1 MEKPGRGKKKKLKL
15 WQMILISIL
24 VIIVGVGI
32 GAFLYANHMLDKLDK
47 VDVDKEDL
55 GIVDVDGYV
64 NILIMGVDS
73 RDMKNTKGSRTD
85 AIILLSLDEKTN
97 KVKLTSIYRDTML
110 KMGDSKKY
118 DKTTHAYAYGGPTET
133 VKTLNQAM
141 DLNIDKF
148 VVINWKT
155 VVDMID
161 AAGGI
166 TLNIEDY
173 EIDEMNA
180 CTEETARV
188 VGNGEYEK
196 ITHPGKQKVDGY
208 QAVGYGRMRYG
219 VGDDFKRTERMRTV
233 IEVLLKKL
241 KKSDPK
247 TIDKVLKVTMP
258 LIKTN
263 IEKTDIL
270 SLVARVPKYK
280 IETSA
285 GFPYYLTGGLID
297 GVYYVIP
304 DNLEKNVVEFHKRV
318 FNRKDYKPSQ
328 KSISISN
335 KIEALAGSGN
345 YELDPNVVPPED
357 TTPAPQQPPAQPER
371 EETEI
376 EERPVNPTPSAPEPA
391 TPTPAPNPTPSPE
404 PGSDPGTNPAPN
416 PGGGSNSPGSSP
428 DNPAG

>member
-1 MEKPGRGKKKKLKL
+1 MEKPGRGRRKKMKL

-24 VIIVGVGI
+24 VIVMGVGI
-32 GAFLYANHMLDKLDK
+32 GAFIYANHMLDKLDK
-47 VDVDKEDL
+47 VDVNKDDL
-55 GIVDVDGYV
+55 GMVDVDGYV

-73 RDMKNTKGSRTD
+73 RDMKHTKGSRTD
-85 AIILLSLDEKTN
+85 AIILLSLEEKTN

-118 DKTTHAYAYGGPTET
+118 DKTTHAFAYGGPAET

-141 DLNIDKF
+141 DINVDKF

-155 VVDMID
+155 VVDMIN

-188 VGNGEYEK
+188 VGDGKYTK
-196 ITHPGKQKVDGY
+196 VTKPGKQKVDGY

-233 IEVLLKKL
+233 IEVLLNKL

-263 IEKTDIL
+263 IDKTDIL

-304 DNLEKNVVEFHKRV
+304 DNLEKNVIEFHRRI
-318 FNRKDYKPSQ
+318 FGRSNYIPSQ
-328 KSISISN
+328 KSMTISN
-335 KIEALAGSGN
+335 RIEALAGSGN
-345 YELDPNVVPPED
+345 YVMDPDVVPPEE
-357 TTPAPQQPPAQPER
+357 PAPDPAETPKEPETR
-371 EETEI
+371 QETNDKPAN
-376 EERPVNPTPSAPEPA
+376 PVTPD
-391 TPTPAPNPTPSPE
+391 TPGSSSPNPNTNPN
-404 PGSDPGTNPAPN
+404 PGPPPVPDPGQNPAPD
-416 PGGGSNSPGSSP
+416 PGGEDQPGNNPS
-428 DNPAG
+428 NPAG